1 MAKVK
6 TPVVA
11 YQAASPT
18 RPTRRDAVGAEQ
30 RAKLFANGRSQAVR
44 LPKDFRMPGTE
55 VSIRREGSRII
66 LEPLEECSL
75 DAKGWPCD
83 LWKWFDEFD
92 ADFPDPEPMSL
103 ALQDPETEQP

>member
-11 YQAASPT
+11 YQASSPS
-18 RPTRRDAVGAEQ
+18 RRDALGVEQ

-44 LPKDFRMPGTE
+44 LPKEFRMPGSE

-66 LEPLEECSL
+66 LEPIEEVSL
-75 DAKGWPCD
+75 DAQGWPCD
-83 LWKWFDEFD
+83 LWERLDEYGQ
-92 ADFPDPEPMSL
+92 DFPDPEPMPF
-103 ALQDPETEQP
+103 ALQDLETDHP